1 MEVFGILL
9 VPLGIAYLIAPIAAF
24 FMSAGNRKTIGEMFL
39 RIVDLERKLAE
50 MSATLASG
58 QPLAA
63 ATPQSPSPSIVPPS
77 GVPLSPTTEP
87 KPEPA
92 LASESS
98 PARTPEMTAE
108 LVARAT
114 IPPEAFQT
122 SAKPSESF
130 EQRIG
135 TRWVVWVGGLA
146 LALGGIFL
154 ISYAVDQGYFGPGM
168 RVFLAGVLAAALIA
182 LGEWARRS
190 EKISG
195 FAGLPSAHVPSILTA
210 AGTTIAY
217 ATVYGAFALYH
228 FIGPMAAFLLLGVVA
243 IATLAAALLHG
254 PALAALGL
262 IGAQVTPM
270 IISTA
275 EPSYWALYLY
285 LAVVTAAAFA
295 LARVRM
301 WRWLAITAV
310 AFGAFWT
317 LAGFDDTAGGAIG
330 AHEFH
335 VAVGFILVALFI
347 VPELMFGPPTERGR
361 IDGLSSVSLAAYALM
376 AAFFVIVW
384 RNEASTLFVFGA
396 MAAATVVIAWR
407 VEAVALAVPLTAIL
421 AALVMAAFATD
432 KNVVNL
438 IAPGGAVAGTVAEP
452 AAANATLN
460 IVFGAGFALLFG
472 GAGFLSQG
480 RSGNARIAMCWAV
493 ASVFTPIA
501 IVAAL
506 YYRIAGVERSIP
518 FAGLALLLAALFA
531 YATETISKRT
541 PRPGSAAAEAIYATG
556 VVAALA
562 FALTLAL
569 EKGWLTVCLAL
580 MVPGIAWVEQQR
592 RLHALRWL
600 AGVIVALVLLR
611 IGAEPRIV
619 GGDVGTTPVFNWLL
633 YGYGGPALA
642 FWVGGWLMRK
652 RADDLPLRMVE
663 SAAVLFTVLLVTL
676 EIRHYVNNGNIYAV
690 SASLTEIALQV
701 CTGLAMAIGLEHVRA
716 RTGSMVHN
724 VAAIVV
730 AVLTLFVIVV
740 GLLSTF
746 SPMTTSK
753 PVGPP
758 FINLVLLGYGIPAV
772 LAAVLALRA
781 RTTRPTLYRAVAAA
795 TAVALALTYLTFEI
809 ARLFQ
814 GPVLNAQSA
823 SNAQQYTYSAVWLA
837 YGVALLLAGLLLPSK
852 PARIASAAIVLL
864 TILKVFLIDMSE
876 LAGVWRAL
884 SFIGLGLV
892 LIGIGYLYQRLLF
905 PPQKQTPASPPAAA

>member
-1 MEVFGILL
+1 MEVLGVLL
-9 VPLGIAYLIAPIAAF
+9 VPLAIAYLIAPIAAF
-24 FMSAGNRKTIGEMFL
+24 FMASGNRKTIGELFL
-39 RIVDLERKLAE
+39 RVVDLERHL
-50 MSATLASG
+50 SDLTTTIASG
-58 QPLAA
+58 QPVAA
-63 ATPQSPSPSIVPPS
+63 PPQAASPSIVPRAAEAQTS
-77 GVPLSPTTEP
+77 QPTIEAAP
-87 KPEPA
+87 
-92 LASESS
+92 ASEPS
-98 PARTPEMTAE
+98 PSRTPEETAE

-114 IPPEAFQT
+114 IPAEA
-122 SAKPSESF
+122 SAPAAPRESF
-130 EQRIG
+130 EQRVG
-135 TRWVVWVGGLA
+135 TRWVVWVGGIA

-154 ISYAVDQGYFGPGM
+154 VSYAVEQGYFGPGM
-168 RVFLAGVLAAALIA
+168 RVFLAGLLATALVA
-182 LGEWARRS
+182 TGEWARRS
-190 EKISG
+190 EKMSG

-228 FIGPMAAFLLLGVVA
+228 FIGPMAAFILLGVVA
-243 IATLAAALLHG
+243 IATLTAALLHG

-262 IGAQVTPM
+262 IGAQVAPM
-270 IISTA
+270 IISTE

-285 LAVVTAAAFA
+285 LAIVTAAAFA

-310 AFGAFWT
+310 AFGAFWA
-317 LAGFDDTAGGAIG
+317 LVGFDDIAGGAMP

-347 VPELMFGPPTERGR
+347 VPELMFGPPTERGH
-361 IDGLSSVSLAAYALM
+361 IDGLSSISLAAYALM
-376 AAFFVIVW
+376 AAFLVIVW
-384 RNEASTLFVFGA
+384 RNEASALVVFGA
-396 MAAATVVIAWR
+396 MAAATVAIAWR
-407 VEAVALAVPLTAIL
+407 IEAVAFAVPLTAVL

-438 IAPGGAVAGTVAEP
+438 IAPGGAVAGTVSEP

-460 IVFGAGFALLFG
+460 IAFGAGFALLFG

-480 RSGNARIAMCWAV
+480 RSGNARISICWAV
-493 ASVFTPIA
+493 ASVFTPLA

-531 YATETISKRT
+531 YATETLSKRT
-541 PRPGSAAAEAIYATG
+541 PRPGSGAAEAIYATG

-600 AGVIVALVLLR
+600 AGVIVMLVLLR
-611 IGAEPRIV
+611 IAGEPRIV
-619 GGDVGTTPVFNWLL
+619 GGDVGATPIFNWLL

-676 EIRHYVNNGNIYAV
+676 EIRHYINNGNIYAA

-716 RTGSMVHN
+716 RTGSVIHN
-724 VAAIVV
+724 VAAVV
-730 AVLTLFVIVV
+730 IAVLTLCAIVF
-740 GLLSTF
+740 GLMMALN
-746 SPMTTSK
+746 PMVTGR

-758 FINLVLLGYGIPAV
+758 FFNLILLGYGIPAG
-772 LAAVLALRA
+772 LAIVLALRA
-781 RTTRPTLYRAVAAA
+781 RTTRPIAYRAVAAA
-795 TAVALALTYLTFEI
+795 TAVGLSLMYLTFEI
-809 ARLFQ
+809 ARLYQ
-814 GPVLNAQSA
+814 GPILNAARISD
-823 SNAQQYTYSAVWLA
+823 AQQYTYSAVWLA
-837 YGVALLLAGLLLPSK
+837 YGVLLLLAGLLLASK
-852 PARIASAAIVLL
+852 PARVASAAVILL
-864 TILKVFLIDMSE
+864 TILKVFLVDMAD
-876 LAGVWRAL
+876 LTGVWRAL